1 MHKIVLFGGT
11 TEGRLLTEFLSQN
24 KVPAIVCVATEYGEK
39 VLEYEPPVIVQPKR
53 LKPGPMRKLFEEEQT
68 EFVFDATHP
77 YATEISKHIKEI
89 CDEQGIEYIRVLR
102 ESIEIEDAVKVSSME
117 ELIDYLKRVYL
128 RMLPSPEGMKT
139 CLDLGYPMKN
149 LCGMQGPFSKEFN
162 MAQFKEIGADILIT
176 KDSGN
181 VGGFLEKTDAAKE
194 CGMEV
199 VVLSRL
205 VNEEGIS
212 VEEAKETIRSKCL

>member
-24 KVPAIVCVATEYGEK
+24 KIPAIVCVATEYGEK

-89 CDEQGIEYIRVLR
+89 CDEQGIEYIFLT
-102 ESIEIEDAVKVSSME
+102 SA
-117 ELIDYLKRVYL
+117 
-128 RMLPSPEGMKT
+128 
-139 CLDLGYPMKN
+139 
-149 LCGMQGPFSKEFN
+149 
-162 MAQFKEIGADILIT
+162 T
-176 KDSGN
+176 KDSAKILNFYTNEVDMN
-181 VGGFLEKTDAAKE
+181 VHY
-194 CGMEV
+194 
-199 VVLSRL
+199 SRL
-205 VNEEGIS
+205 FKKV
-212 VEEAKETIRSKCL
+212 R

>member
-1 MHKIVLFGGT
+1 
-11 TEGRLLTEFLSQN
+11 
-24 KVPAIVCVATEYGEK
+24 
-39 VLEYEPPVIVQPKR
+39 
-53 LKPGPMRKLFEEEQT
+53 
-68 EFVFDATHP
+68 
-77 YATEISKHIKEI
+77 
-89 CDEQGIEYIRVLR
+89 
-102 ESIEIEDAVKVSSME
+102 ME
-117 ELIDYLKRVYL
+117 ELIDYLNTTEGLIFSSMGAKEALALTEVENFQERVYL

>member
-117 ELIDYLKRVYL
+117 ELIDYLNTT
-128 RMLPSPEGMKT
+128 EG
-139 CLDLGYPMKN
+139 L
-149 LCGMQGPFSKEFN
+149 
-162 MAQFKEIGADILIT
+162 ILH
-176 KDSGN
+176 
-181 VGGFLEKTDAAKE
+181 
-194 CGMEV
+194 
-199 VVLSRL
+199 
-205 VNEEGIS
+205 
-212 VEEAKETIRSKCL
+212 